1 MSTTFQFY
9 YFADSTLSH
18 DLPSLP
24 ETDMKIDSSRNV
36 TDLNSKLVLV
46 SGTHSPIS
54 TSLLSCLE
62 QDNKCS

>member
-1 MSTTFQFY
+1 MSTTFQF

-24 ETDMKIDSSRNV
+24 ETDMKSDSSRNI
-36 TDLNSKLVLV
+36 TDLKFKTCTL

-54 TSLLSCLE
+54 KSLLSCLE